1 LRDLNYLDS
10 VLPPFYEGRR
20 NLEGR
25 LKMPKR
31 LIETC
36 TALSGPKVGDG
47 NDFSLKQPAGNPIWG
62 SIVLILMGLGLMIG
76 CGGPSQQVLT
86 AQALSKMQA
95 PPDPNKELQQQLMVQ
110 ASQASLVN
118 YKDYQVGPEDQL
130 AIVIFGQDN
139 LNRELRVNGQ
149 GEITMPLVGVVKVAG
164 LTPQEVQK
172 RLEELYNA
180 RFLVNPQ
187 ITVTVK
193 EFRHQRVAVTGA
205 VAKPGS
211 YEIIGPRTLLEV
223 LSLAGGFSNLG
234 SPTGGGAQA
243 GDVVDVIRH
252 QNAPD
257 VAKTMKV
264 GSSQPFS
271 PKTETMVIDLRRL
284 VSGQA
289 PELNIPIRNGDVI
302 HVPFAGTAY
311 VLGGV
316 RKPGNIAVKENLTV
330 AQAVALA
337 GGVDPILGTNSIT
350 IMRFDE
356 QGKPIS
362 INTNLSSIIARNDE
376 DLPVKNNDV
385 VVVNESTV
393 KKTLYILRTLLPM
406 PSGSYGLGY

>member
-1 LRDLNYLDS
+1 MLC
-10 VLPPFYEGRR
+10 
-20 NLEGR
+20 
-25 LKMPKR
+25 R
-31 LIETC
+31 LIKAS
-36 TALSGPKVGDG
+36 TAVSGKKVGERDNPVSQPG
-47 NDFSLKQPAGNPIWG
+47 RSPWCFSLAFIF
-62 SIVLILMGLGLMIG
+62 IGLSLVFG
-76 CGGPSQQVLT
+76 CSGPSQQVIT
-86 AQALSKMQA
+86 AQALSKMQT
-95 PPDPNKELQQQLMVQ
+95 PDPNKELQQQLMVQ

-130 AIVIFGQDN
+130 AIAIFGQDN

-149 GEITMPLVGVVKVAG
+149 GEIAMPLVGVVKVAG
-164 LTPQEVQK
+164 MTPQEVQK

-223 LSLAGGFSNLG
+223 LSLAGGFSNQG
-234 SPTGGGAQA
+234 SQAIGGGVQA
-243 GDVVDVIRH
+243 GDVVDVIRN

-257 VAKTMKV
+257 MAKRAKA

-289 PELNIPIRNGDVI
+289 PELNIPVRNGDVI

-316 RKPGNIAVKENLTV
+316 RKPGNIGVKENLTV
-330 AQAVALA
+330 SQAVALA

-350 IMRFDE
+350 VMRFDE
-356 QGKPIS
+356 EGKPIS
-362 INTNLSSIIARNDE
+362 INTNLNSIIARNDE
-376 DLPVKNNDV
+376 DLPIKDHDV
-385 VVVNESTV
+385 VVVNESTI
-393 KKTLYILRTLLPM
+393 KKTLFIIRQLIPI
-406 PSGSYGLGY
+406 PSGSYSMSSF

>member
-1 LRDLNYLDS
+1 
-10 VLPPFYEGRR
+10 
-20 NLEGR
+20 
-25 LKMPKR
+25 
-31 LIETC
+31 
-36 TALSGPKVGDG
+36 
-47 NDFSLKQPAGNPIWG
+47 
-62 SIVLILMGLGLMIG
+62 MIG

-95 PPDPNKELQQQLMVQ
+95 PDPNKELQQQLMVQ

-139 LNRELRVNGQ
+139 LTRELRVNGQ

-164 LTPQEVQK
+164 MTPQEVQK

-223 LSLAGGFSNLG
+223 LSLAGGFSNVG
-234 SPTGGGAQA
+234 TPTGGGAQA
-243 GDVVDVIRH
+243 GDVVNVIRH

-257 VAKTMKV
+257 LAKTIKAGAV
-264 GSSQPFS
+264 QPFA

-284 VSGQA
+284 VSGQE
-289 PELNIPIRNGDVI
+289 PQLNITVRNGDVI

-330 AQAVALA
+330 SQAVALA
-337 GGVDPILGTNSIT
+337 GGIDPVLGTNRIT
-350 IMRFDE
+350 IMRFDD

-362 INTNLSSIIARNDE
+362 INTNLSNIIARSDP
-376 DLPVKNNDV
+376 DLPLKDSDV

-393 KKTLYILRTLLPM
+393 KKTLYILRSLLPI
-406 PSGSYGLGY
+406 PSGSYGIGY

>member
-1 LRDLNYLDS
+1 MDLNYLDS
-10 VLPPFYEGRR
+10 VLPTFYERR
-20 NLEGR
+20 LHLEGR

-31 LIETC
+31 LIQTS
-36 TALSGPKVGDG
+36 TALSGPTMG
-47 NDFSLKQPAGNPIWG
+47 NESGFLLKQPAASPIWG
-62 SIVLILMGLGLMIG
+62 SIVLLFVGLGLIFG
-76 CGGPSQQVLT
+76 CGGSAQQVLT
-86 AQALSKMQA
+86 TQALSKMQA
-95 PPDPNKELQQQLMVQ
+95 LDPSKELQQQLMVQ

>member
-1 LRDLNYLDS
+1 MFNSLIKGFIT
-10 VLPPFYEGRR
+10 LPVSQNRKIPPLPSTSRI
-20 NLEGR
+20 
-25 LKMPKR
+25 KR
-31 LIETC
+31 
-36 TALSGPKVGDG
+36 SGWMAIT
-47 NDFSLKQPAGNPIWG
+47 FMTL
-62 SIVLILMGLGLMIG
+62 GLGLMAG
-76 CGGPSQQVLT
+76 CAGPSQQVLT
-86 AQALSKMQA
+86 AQALSKQA
-95 PPDPNKELQQQLMVQ
+95 PDPNKDLQQQLMVQ

-130 AIVIFGQDN
+130 AIAIFGQDN
-139 LNRELRVNGQ
+139 LNRDLRVNGQ
-149 GEITMPLVGVVKVAG
+149 GQIAMPLVGEVKVAG
-164 LTPQEVQK
+164 LTPSQIEK
-172 RLEELYNA
+172 RLEELYDA
-180 RFLVNPQ
+180 HFLVNPQ

-223 LSLAGGFSNLG
+223 LSLAGGFSNVATTPG
-234 SPTGGGAQA
+234 QA

-257 VAKTMKV
+257 LATSMKTGADK
-264 GSSQPFS
+264 PFS

-284 VSGQA
+284 VSGQS
-289 PELNIPIRNGDVI
+289 PELNIPVRNGDVI

-330 AQAVALA
+330 AQAVAMA

-350 IMRFDE
+350 VMRFDE

-362 INTNLSSIIARNDE
+362 INTNLNSIIARNDE
-376 DLPVKNNDV
+376 DLPIKDNDV
-385 VVVNESTV
+385 VVVNESTL
-393 KKTLYILRTLLPM
+393 KKTLFIIRQLIPI
-406 PSGSYGLGY
+406 PSGSYSMSSF